1 MSAKG
6 GSSPESGEEEL
17 SLGEE
22 RVGAEVT
29 GRGGEESGTGLT
41 WSLREGG
48 ISERSEAVQE
58 AVSETVSTVLLCEL
72 SSLLSEVAVS
82 SRGRDSLRVKLIE
95 GTGGRDSVHLCPGAV
110 ERASSRSR
118 SLPSLSEPPASAAS
132 LSKESWR
139 DLDGVRVRG
148 SSLEKK
154 RS

>member
-17 SLGEE
+17 SLGVE

-58 AVSETVSTVLLCEL
+58 AVSEKVSTVLLCEL

-82 SRGRDSLRVKLIE
+82 SRGRDSLRVKLI
-95 GTGGRDSVHLCPGAV
+95 TL
-110 ERASSRSR
+110 
-118 SLPSLSEPPASAAS
+118 
-132 LSKESWR
+132 
-139 DLDGVRVRG
+139 VR
-148 SSLEKK
+148 
-154 RS
+154 